1 MQKIEFKNVSLKFG
15 DKIVLKDFN
24 LQINEKDKIL
34 ISGKSGKGKSTL
46 LKILLGFENI
56 DDGQII
62 IDGKDLEDLNMF
74 ETRQLFSYVNQDIT
88 FRFGKIKD
96 ILKEISKF
104 SGNSFDGS
112 IDDELMKYFEFEEN
126 LLEKTIDDLSG
137 GERQR
142 LGLIVAIILDRPVY
156 LLDEITSALD
166 AELKEKVA
174 VYFANVD
181 KTVIAVSHDDVWANT
196 EKFRKVVL

>member
-1 MQKIEFKNVSLKFG
+1 MERIEFKNISLKFG
-15 DKIVLKDFN
+15 DKKILRDFN
-24 LQINEKDKIL
+24 LDINKKDKIL

-56 DDGQII
+56 DDGQIL
-62 IDGKDLEDLNMF
+62 IDGRDFEELNIF
-74 ETRQLFSYVNQDIT
+74 ETRQMFSYVNQDIT
-88 FRFGKIKD
+88 FRMGRIRD

-104 SGNSFDGS
+104 SGNSFDGL
-112 IDDELMKYFEFEEN
+112 IDNELMEYFEFDEK

-142 LGLIVAIILDRPVY
+142 LGVIMAIMLDRPVY

-174 VYFANVD
+174 EYFANVD
-181 KTVIAVSHDDVWANT
+181 KTVIAVSHDDVWTNT
-196 EKFRKVVL
+196 GKFRRVVL